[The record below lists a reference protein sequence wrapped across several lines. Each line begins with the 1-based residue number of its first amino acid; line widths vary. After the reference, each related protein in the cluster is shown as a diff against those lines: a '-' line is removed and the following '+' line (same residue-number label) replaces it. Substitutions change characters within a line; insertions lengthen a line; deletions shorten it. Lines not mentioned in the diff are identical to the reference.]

1 MELDQQQKLTV
12 CEEIIL
18 DLLKAPYGVE
28 KTSSDIFRDAQ
39 GRLSSDGLMETM
51 ELLEK
56 RGYLKSRFVT
66 PEGYKVAR
74 RIFSIDH
81 VRLHKESR
89 LRLRTRLEI
98 DRLFNFK
105 IAA

>member
-1 MELDQQQKLTV
+1 MQ
-12 CEEIIL
+12 EEIIL
-18 DLLKAPYGVE
+18 DLLMTPYGVE
-28 KTSSDIFRDAQ
+28 KTSSDIVRDAE
-39 GRLSSDGLMETM
+39 GKLSADGLMEKM

-66 PEGYKVAR
+66 PEGYLVSR
-74 RIFSIDH
+74 RIFSINH

-98 DRLFNFK
+98 DRICNFK

>member
-1 MELDQQQKLTV
+1 MELDQQKLTAL
-12 CEEIIL
+12 EEQIL

-28 KTSSDIFRDAQ
+28 KTSSDIVRDAE
-39 GRLSSDGLMETM
+39 GKLSADGLMETM

-66 PEGYKVAR
+66 PEGYKVER
-74 RIFSIDH
+74 RIFSINH

-98 DRLFNFK
+98 DRICNFK

>member
-1 MELDQQQKLTV
+1 MELDQQKLTV
-12 CEEIIL
+12 REELIL

-28 KTSSDIFRDAQ
+28 KTSSDMIRDAM
-39 GRLSSDGLMETM
+39 GKLHADGLME
-51 ELLEK
+51 ELENLEK
-56 RGYLKSRFVT
+56 RGYLKSRFVV
-66 PEGYKVAR
+66 PEGYLVER
-74 RIFSIDH
+74 RIFSINH

-98 DRLFNFK
+98 DRICNFK